1 MNFVR
6 RTWAI
11 CTVASRRL
19 FAQRGLALATATGL
33 VVSIAIVMSI
43 PLYTDAVYYQILQD
57 ELAQGDDDALQR
69 PPFAFM
75 FRYIGTIY
83 GLKEWEDLQDVDAY
97 LTTQAP
103 TTLGLP
109 HKETVRYMRTDNFRL
124 FPADQT
130 AYDSVADPLEWIS
143 FATAGNLADHI
154 TLLEGLFPTVASN
167 SIDEPV
173 PVLISEALADEL
185 GIQVGERY
193 VTFRTTTVDGNRR
206 TAQIPVI
213 VSGIWRAND
222 ATEEYWFYRQSVF
235 DNQFFVPEETMVGR
249 IAALLND
256 EVAQMLW
263 YIILDGSEVNA
274 DGVNRLINRIRTV
287 QQRVG
292 TLLAN
297 TQLEISPQDA
307 LIRYSRSARLLN
319 ILLYAFSIPII
330 GLLLAFIGLVVGL
343 SVNRQRNEIA
353 VLRSRGA
360 TVLQIIGIAAVEALI
375 LGLIALIIS
384 LPVSRWIA
392 QMIGATRS
400 FLNFTTDV
408 DLRIAMTTTALRFGL
423 VAVVVTLVAQII
435 PTIGAAHHT
444 IISYKQEQA
453 RTVRLPWWQRA
464 WLDLLLLIPVLYGTY
479 LLRQQEA
486 GDTGGVGIRGGIIG
500 NSGGPFDNPLLFLIP
515 ALGALALTL
524 LTLRILPILIR
535 GIAWLASKTE
545 SVGFLL
551 ATRYL
556 SRDPGFYAA
565 PLVLLILTL
574 SLSTFTASLARTLDN
589 HLYDQIYYKTGA
601 DTWLVELGTTNSSDS
616 SAPGGRGGGSGSSTG
631 SAADGDSV
639 IEEARWVFI
648 PVDEHLKIDG
658 IQAATRVGDFKVRI
672 QAQGSWQEATLIG
685 IDRIGFPKVAFW
697 RSDFARASLGAMMNA
712 LAVAPDGLLVSREF
726 MRQRNINVG
735 DSVVVR
741 ISSYGQRAEA
751 TMKVVGDFRYFPTW
765 YEAEDGPLLIGNLE
779 NIFEEMGGMVPY
791 DVWIKTDPGVDYT
804 QLLDGLRKLNLN
816 VLNWRASRITIA
828 EEQKLPQRQ
837 GLFGVLSVG
846 FLAAALL
853 TVLGFLL
860 YALFSF
866 RRRFIE
872 LGTLRAIGLSAG
884 QMATFLAWELI
895 FLIFIGL
902 GAGTLLGTLMSNIYI
917 PYLQVGADPV
927 ALTPPFLV
935 EIAWPAIVRI
945 YLLFGLLFLWVLGIL
960 AVLLLRMKIFQA
972 IKLGETV

>member
-697 RSDFARASLGAMMNA
+697 RSDFARASLGVMMNA